1 MKITQLHHYIQD
13 TASLF
18 DLVADELWAQYLDS
32 GFSYGT
38 TNKAAEGLD
47 ILVCHPQRILL
58 TFGAET
64 EVYGAPKSFGDRRR
78 SLSQT
83 SAENPF
89 TLLKA
94 ELAKYELDFSNCS
107 AQQQQ
112 EIPFWGGAIGYFGYE
127 LARRLEELPEHTQDD
142 IGLPDMAIGIYEV
155 AIVSCH
161 KHRKS
166 WLLDITGEN
175 RHLKE
180 FWLEKINSLDYS
192 KKTLIDI
199 SDAWQAVGAQ
209 NSSYTRKSYSEKFSK
224 IQAYLNAGDCYQI
237 NLTNRFEV
245 PVSGSAWQS
254 YLKMRSLSVAPF
266 GAYMNFPFAQV
277 LSNSPERFVECLDS
291 VVKTSPIKGTRP
303 RDLEVLERDLELAH
317 ELGQSGKDRAEN
329 VMIVDLLRNDLGRVC
344 EIGSVQ
350 VPELFA
356 VESFANVHHLVSHI
370 SGRLCDGVHAID
382 LLEAC
387 FPGGSITGAP
397 KKRAMEIID
406 ELEEYCRGIYCG
418 AIGWIDF
425 RGNMETNIAIRTI
438 TCADGRS
445 YFSAGGGIIIDSEE
459 NAEYQEL
466 QDKAAI
472 MIKTVGVDGCENFK

>member
-1 MKITQLHHYIQD
+1 MKIIQLHHYIQD

-18 DLVADELWAQYLDS
+18 NLAADDLWAQYLDS
-32 GFSYGT
+32 GFSFGP
-38 TNKAAEGLD
+38 NAAIEGVD
-47 ILVCHPQRILL
+47 ILVCHPQSILL
-58 TFGAET
+58 TFGDET
-64 EVYGAPKSFGDRRR
+64 EVYGAPKSLGDRRR
-78 SLSQT
+78 SLRET
-83 SAENPF
+83 STDNPF

-94 ELAKYELDFSNCS
+94 VLAEYELDFSNCS
-107 AQQQQ
+107 EQQTE

-127 LARRLEELPEHTQDD
+127 LARCLEELPEHAQDD

-161 KHRKS
+161 KLRKS
-166 WLLDITGEN
+166 WLIDVTGKN
-175 RHLKE
+175 RKLKE
-180 FWLEKINSLDYS
+180 LWLERINSLDYS
-192 KKTLIDI
+192 EKTLIDI

-209 NSSYTRKSYSEKFSK
+209 NASYTRKAYSEKFTK
-224 IQAYLNAGDCYQI
+224 IQDYLQAGDCYQI
-237 NLTNRFEV
+237 NLTNRFDV

-254 YLKMRSLSVAPF
+254 YLKMRSLSAAPY

-277 LSNSPERFVECLDS
+277 LSNSPERFIECVEGE
-291 VVKTSPIKGTRP
+291 VKTSPIKGTRP
-303 RDLEVLERDLELAH
+303 RDLDILKKDLELAE
-317 ELGQSGKDRAEN
+317 ELEKSSKDRAEN

-350 VPELFA
+350 VPELFS
-356 VESFANVHHLVSHI
+356 VESFANVHHLVSHV
-370 SGRLCDGVHAID
+370 SGKLRAEIHALD
-382 LLEAC
+382 LLAAC

-406 ELEEYCRGIYCG
+406 ELEKCCRGIYCG

-445 YFSAGGGIIIDSEE
+445 YFSAGGGIVIDSEE
-459 NAEYQEL
+459 NAEFKEL

-472 MIKTVGVDGCENFK
+472 MIKTVGLDSCENFK

>member
-1 MKITQLHHYIQD
+1 
-13 TASLF
+13 
-18 DLVADELWAQYLDS
+18 
-32 GFSYGT
+32 
-38 TNKAAEGLD
+38 
-47 ILVCHPQRILL
+47 
-58 TFGAET
+58 
-64 EVYGAPKSFGDRRR
+64 
-78 SLSQT
+78 
-83 SAENPF
+83 
-89 TLLKA
+89 
-94 ELAKYELDFSNCS
+94 
-107 AQQQQ
+107 
-112 EIPFWGGAIGYFGYE
+112 
-127 LARRLEELPEHTQDD
+127 
-142 IGLPDMAIGIYEV
+142 
-155 AIVSCH
+155 
-161 KHRKS
+161 
-166 WLLDITGEN
+166 
-175 RHLKE
+175 
-180 FWLEKINSLDYS
+180 
-192 KKTLIDI
+192 
-199 SDAWQAVGAQ
+199 
-209 NSSYTRKSYSEKFSK
+209 
-224 IQAYLNAGDCYQI
+224 
-237 NLTNRFEV
+237 
-245 PVSGSAWQS
+245 
-254 YLKMRSLSVAPF
+254 
-266 GAYMNFPFAQV
+266 MNFPFAQV

-317 ELGQSGKDRAEN
+317 ELEQSGKDRAEN